1 MDCPECKQEFD
12 ESSHI
17 PRILTSCGHTICETC
32 MKLRFKKK
40 SILCPQC
47 AVTTNTSSLSSLP
60 TNLALIQLKQKKRA
74 IEVCEKHKKPIEA
87 FCCNDKLLVCVLCLV
102 EDGHKSHE
110 LSTIQKAARK
120 FRDNL
125 TNYLV
130 LAQNHQESIQKE
142 IKELSENQ
150 SNIMTTYAKTVKNFS
165 VVFEILKKIVIE
177 KEILIKERLKKTLQD
192 EVQTIKS
199 KTQTCSNL
207 LQNIENFKAEVSN
220 SGLENDTEFILK
232 YPKREDLG
240 KIVTNRALNP
250 MKLDPFQQFSPENE
264 VATVIKLI
272 QEKFYIRAE
281 TKQTPPTQKKKMP
294 INVKEAPKA
303 KISSRPSNKTIPK
316 PLPSLDWDNISAIS
330 RAHSDEDTLSTRS
343 FDFNLLNRASN
354 AKIFTISG
362 FSEKAISSVEAYD
375 TSNDLWGFLPE
386 CLSAR
391 TQFAGIL
398 HSGNLLLLGGKQGGK
413 RVSSCEELC
422 LASMTWKESAL
433 AIPSGRSGFAA
444 ISLSSNL

>member
-12 ESSHI
+12 ESNHI
-17 PRILTSCGHTICETC
+17 PRILTSCGHTLCETC

-47 AVTTNTSSLSSLP
+47 AVTTNTSALSSLP

-110 LSTIQKAARK
+110 LSTIQKGARK
-120 FRDNL
+120 FRDTL

-142 IKELSENQ
+142 VKELKENQ
-150 SNIMTTYAKTVKNFS
+150 NNVMSAYAKTVKNFT
-165 VVFEILKKIVIE
+165 VVFEIIKKIVIE
-177 KEILIKERLKKTLQD
+177 KEIMIKERLKKTLQD
-192 EVQTIKS
+192 EVQTINL
-199 KTQTCSNL
+199 KTQTCCNL
-207 LQNIENFKAEVSN
+207 LQSIENFKAEVSN
-220 SGLENDTEFILK
+220 SGVETDTEFILK
-232 YPKREDLG
+232 YPKREELG
-240 KIVTNRALNP
+240 KVVTNRAMNP
-250 MKLDPFQQFSPENE
+250 MKFDPFQQFSPENE

-272 QEKFYIRAE
+272 QEKFYVRADL
-281 TKQTPPTQKKKMP
+281 KQTPTQKKKMP
-294 INVKEAPKA
+294 VNVREAPKA

-354 AKIFTISG
+354 SKIFTISG
-362 FSEKAISSVEAYD
+362 FSEKAISTVEAYD
-375 TSNDLWGFLPE
+375 VCSDLWGFLPE
-386 CLSAR
+386 CLNAR

-398 HSGNLLLLGGKQGGK
+398 YSGNVVVLGGKQGGK

-422 LASMTWKESAL
+422 LSSMTWKESAIS
-433 AIPSGRSGFAA
+433 IPSPRSGFSA
-444 ISLSSNL
+444 ISLSSNP